1 MADFNK
7 WSRVADALPDVL
19 GQIVSDTA
27 IAAVANIA
35 GVINNNGQVVTGA
48 MRGNIYYT
56 TSERSTYGQGQAPT
70 SPGSYLLPEHA
81 RPSDKTTAYIS
92 AAANYSIY
100 QDMGTRFMA
109 ARPFFEPGI
118 ERTRPYFE
126 QQLGTLDTK
135 LAEAIR

>member
-7 WSRVADALPDVL
+7 WARVAAVLPDVL

-27 IAAVANIA
+27 IAAVANIQ
-35 GVINNNGQVVTGA
+35 GEINSNGQVVTGA

-56 TSERSTYGQGQAPT
+56 TFERSTYGQGPAPT

-100 QDMGTRFMA
+100 QDMGTRYMA